1 MQISEDDATE
11 LYNICKSITIPLQ
24 QYKKYENGTEARGGR
39 AKQFGNHRAALLGY
53 TLARFK
59 PRSIGPQLSYF
70 SKKHPR
76 LYECLVNIS
85 KKYFPEHNWK
95 TIQLNHNVVCT
106 PHIDK
111 YNNGKSIICNL
122 NTILYFLKNIDNNI
136 LEEDFLDTG
145 KTIFDHKIVTH
156 KNIRY
161 ISIKDFPS
169 HLSYQLILPKFI
181 NTLNRRLKRFKNTI
195 INSKELDFIHLLD
208 MDINYDFKENPIFP
222 PSKLFL
228 PTEKSINELISQI
241 KIINSNLNF
250 TLHILVPPDYADDNI
265 FFLNSYKKIKNVLL
279 HYLTKDC
286 QNNNNDIQ
294 CKYWSWDKVY
304 KSLIN
309 HGNVFVSNNHE
320 IKNESIYPHNFNV
333 EDYKKLNSDL
343 SHLPNHE
350 ALQHFKDFGLNEK
363 RPYLI
368 PQGFD
373 YEIYLK
379 FNKDLSNFNELQAL
393 QHFIEYGIKEKREY
407 KLPDDFT
414 IKNYK
419 KFNKD
424 LAHFNDEEALEH
436 FINNGIKE
444 KRKYNIPDDF
454 DIETYKK
461 LYDDLSNLNDPQIL
475 EHYINIGI
483 KENTLIFILKIF
495 RNFYIKNI

>member
-1 MQISEDDATE
+1 MSVISLGSDSKVRE
-11 LYNICKSITIPLQ
+11 SIDRF
-24 QYKKYENGTEARGGR
+24 YGTDREINL
-39 AKQFGNHRAALLGY
+39 FD
-53 TLARFK
+53 
-59 PRSIGPQLSYF
+59 SM
-70 SKKHPR
+70 
-76 LYECLVNIS
+76 
-85 KKYFPEHNWK
+85 
-95 TIQLNHNVVCT
+95 
-106 PHIDK
+106 
-111 YNNGKSIICNL
+111 ICNF
-122 NTILYFLKNIDNNI
+122 NTILHFLKNIDNII
-136 LEEDFLDTG
+136 LEEDFSDTG
-145 KTIFDHKIVTH
+145 KIILDNKIISH

-169 HLSYQLILPKFI
+169 NLSYQQILPKFI
-181 NTLNRRLKRFKNTI
+181 DTLNRRLKRFKNSI
-195 INSKELDFIHLLD
+195 INSSQLDFIHLLD

-250 TLHILVPPDYADDNI
+250 TLHILVPPDYAGDNI
-265 FFLNSYKKIKNVLL
+265 FFLNSYKKIKNVSL

-294 CKYWSWDKVY
+294 CKHWSWDKVY

-309 HGNVFVSNNHE
+309 HGNVFISNNLE
-320 IKNESIYPHNFNV
+320 IKNDSIYPHNFNV
-333 EDYKKLNSDL
+333 EDYKKLNKDL
-343 SHLPNHE
+343 SHLSNHE

-373 YEIYLK
+373 YKIYLK
-379 FNKDLSNFNELQAL
+379 FNKDLSTFNESQAL
-393 QHFIEYGIKEKREY
+393 QHFIEHGLKEKREY

-444 KRKYNIPDDF
+444 KRKYNIPEDF

-483 KENTLIFILKIF
+483 KENRIYKYPSDFIPENYKKLNKDLIHLNNQQATDHFIKHGIKEKRLYKLPDEF
-495 RNFYIKNI
+495 KVENYKKLNKDLSHFSDTQALEHFIKNGIKEKRKY